1 MKKYFVVAIAVLA
14 LVAVAVPASAKVEF
28 SYGGLF
34 RARVISQSDFSYA
47 YGNSNSA
54 ATASLPLNATSGETD
69 YSEETLNRIDQRTR
83 LYFFFTASENLKLV
97 TRLEWNEIWGN
108 SASAGRVGADV
119 GDLVIKNSYID
130 FNIPNGAIPINAKVG
145 IQGINLMNSWMIDDD
160 FSSAN
165 LSFKF
170 NDSLKATIGYI
181 AGRNDDVF
189 NEKDNIDDLF
199 VAVDYVCGPWSASLV
214 GVAQFAEDN
223 NASADPQTM
232 ITSPIGAVNGLPAV
246 ALDTHNHGTLAPI
259 NISTPNNY
267 FRRYLANAAGGFNRY
282 NTSDNQLF
290 NLGFD
295 MKYKTENLAAYLSFI
310 KNLGQA
316 NFVAFNADGTGRILN
331 HMNRDFDY
339 LGWMLDAGVNYY
351 CGPFTLNLAGFYTTG
366 SEDIEDSFKVN
377 GVGQYK
383 KTGDMHAFT
392 YALDT
397 TKYFSEI
404 IGGGILDNTAPSHE
418 DLQWH
423 GYGMPSN
430 LWTITAGAAWQAL
443 PTTKISFS
451 YWYFG
456 TAEDVVSGPKRPGDY
471 VNHQDFL
478 NQFFGPQNLT
488 NKDLEFGSEIGHEFD
503 LIISQK
509 IVDGLMLDLVGAYL
523 LSGDAYSLRA
533 DDNDALELGARLQW
547 TF

>member
-14 LVAVAVPASAKVEF
+14 MVAIAVPASAKVEF

-34 RARVISQSDFSYA
+34 RARVISQNDFA
-47 YGNSNSA
+47 YGYGNGA
-54 ATASLPLNATSGETD
+54 LATSGAIDWT
-69 YSEETLNRIDQRTR
+69 EESLNRFDQRTR
-83 LYFFFTASENLKLV
+83 LYFIFTASENLKFV
-97 TRLEWNEIWGN
+97 NRLEWNEIWGN
-108 SASAGRVGADV
+108 SSTSGRVGADR
-119 GDLVIKNSYID
+119 GDVVVKNSYLD

-145 IQGINLMNSWMIDDD
+145 IQGINLLNSWMIDDD

-165 LSFKF
+165 LTFKF
-170 NDSLKATIGYI
+170 NDSLKASIGYI

-189 NEKDNIDDLF
+189 QEKDNIDDLF
-199 VAVDYVCGPWSASLV
+199 VVVDYVCGPWSASVV
-214 GVAQFAEDN
+214 GVAQWAQDN
-223 NASADPQTM
+223 NASADPQTL
-232 ITSPIGAVNGLPAV
+232 ITSPIDAVNGLPAV
-246 ALDTHNHGTLAPI
+246 TVQDATKHGHGSIAPI
-259 NISTPNNY
+259 DITTPNNY
-267 FRRYLANAAGGFNRY
+267 FRRYLANAGGGFNRY
-282 NTSDNQLF
+282 MTSDNQLY

-295 MKYKTENLAAYLSFI
+295 VRYKTENLAAYLTFI
-310 KNLGQA
+310 KNFGYA
-316 NFVAFNADGTGRILN
+316 NFVAFNADNTGRILN

-339 LGWMLDAGVNYY
+339 LGWMVDAGVNYY
-351 CGPFTLNLAGFYTTG
+351 CGPFTLNLGGFYTTG
-366 SEDIEDSFKVN
+366 SQDIEDSFKVN

-404 IGGGILDNTAPSHE
+404 IGGGILDNVAPSHE

-456 TAEDVVSGPKRPGDY
+456 TAEDVVSGPKRPGDF
-471 VNHQDFL
+471 VNQQDFL
-478 NQFFGPQNLT
+478 NQYFGAQNLT
-488 NKDLEFGSEIGHEFD
+488 NKDLTFGSEIGHEFD
-503 LIISQK
+503 LVISQK

-523 LSGDAYSLRA
+523 LSGEAYSLSP
-533 DDNDALELGARLQW
+533 DDQDALELGARLQW